1 MQDRYTGDLGDFSK
15 LGNSVA
21 REKFL
26 QKAAEDLIDEE
37 NEKLKK
43 LLALQNHMS

>member
-1 MQDRYTGDLGDFSK
+1 M
-15 LGNSVA
+15 A

-37 NEKLKK
+37 NEKLLK

>member
-1 MQDRYTGDLGDFSK
+1 MSNG
-15 LGNSVA
+15 
-21 REKFL
+21 L
-26 QKAAEDLIDEE
+26 QKADEDLIDEE